1 MGKHWSEER
10 KALEQAL
17 IADLGNGAP
26 ASYEWLINRLCAD
39 ERERVLEMLLA
50 DGVINEL
57 MRDQVRAEMKES

>member
-26 ASYEWLINRLCAD
+26 AAYEWLINRLCAD

-57 MRDQVRAEMKES
+57 IRDQVRAEMKES